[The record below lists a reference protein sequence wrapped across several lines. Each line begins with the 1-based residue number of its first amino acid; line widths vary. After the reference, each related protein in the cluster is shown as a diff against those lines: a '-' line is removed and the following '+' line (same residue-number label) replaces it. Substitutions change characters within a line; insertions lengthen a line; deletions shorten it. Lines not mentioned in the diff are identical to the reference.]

1 MTPDAQPPSVL
12 FVDPHP
18 DNREMY
24 AEFFRHSGFVT
35 MTADNAA
42 DALAHAPEVDVIVTG
57 ILLNGGTDGVELVQR
72 LRRDER
78 TKQIPVIVLTACVWK
93 PERER
98 AEAARC
104 DVFLPKPCL
113 PDHLLAEVRQ
123 LLALSRILRKRRA
136 TASAKIGRLR
146 QRSAELIERSRAI
159 ERRRRK

>member
-1 MTPDAQPPSVL
+1 MSRRLIAFL
-12 FVDPHP
+12 
-18 DNREMY
+18 
-24 AEFFRHSGFVT
+24 
-35 MTADNAA
+35 
-42 DALAHAPEVDVIVTG
+42 
-57 ILLNGGTDGVELVQR
+57 ILS
-72 LRRDER
+72 
-78 TKQIPVIVLTACVWK
+78 IIVLTACVWK

-113 PDHLLAEVRQ
+113 PDHLLAEVRH

-136 TASAKIGRLR
+136 TASAKMGRLR